1 MLKCLKIG
9 ALHVL
14 VITVVR
20 QFKGCIKVYVKRKQA
35 SRYSLS
41 QKYINLFI
49 ETPHEVYVWVCFA
62 INRGA
67 GLHQEQG
74 KSRLRKLTPPPL
86 LVPSSSNHDEAL
98 RSFVLTVFVC

>member
-20 QFKGCIKVYVKRKQA
+20 KFKGCIKVYVKRKQA

-41 QKYINLFI
+41 QK
-49 ETPHEVYVWVCFA
+49 
-62 INRGA
+62 
-67 GLHQEQG
+67 
-74 KSRLRKLTPPPL
+74 
-86 LVPSSSNHDEAL
+86 
-98 RSFVLTVFVC
+98 